1 MKIIAEIG
9 WNHMGDMNLAKKM
22 IDSAVKNGAD
32 ICKFQTWS
40 EKKLGKGSWDNDER
54 REIYKK
60 AELSKAQHVELN
72 NYCKTKKVKF
82 LSSVFDNDGINIMSS
97 ISSEMVK
104 IASQELYNLN
114 LISACLEKFDKVII
128 STGASKW
135 EEILKLTK
143 IKNKEKIIV
152 MHCVSSYPCKP
163 ENVNMPKMKKLQ
175 EFFSVVGYSGHY
187 AGIDDAII
195 ALCNGAEYIEK
206 HFTTDRNLP
215 GRDNKFALL
224 PENLKQLTQ
233 FRDNLKNMKID
244 KGLDLQESEID
255 VFENYRGRWTSNE

>member
-22 IDSAVKNGAD
+22 INSAVENGAD
-32 ICKFQTWS
+32 ICKFQTWA

-60 AELSKAQHVELN
+60 AELSKEQHIELN
-72 NYCKTKKVKF
+72 NYCKTKNVKF
-82 LSSVFDNDGINIMSS
+82 LSSVFDNDGINIMCEIGSK
-97 ISSEMVK
+97 MVK
-104 IASQELYNLN
+104 IASQEIYNLK
-114 LISACLEKFDKVII
+114 LINSCLEKFEKVII
-128 STGASKW
+128 STGASRW
-135 EEILKLTK
+135 EEILKLTDV
-143 IKNKEKIIV
+143 KNKEKIIV
-152 MHCVSSYPCKP
+152 MHCVSSYPCKA

-175 EFFSVVGYSGHY
+175 DFFPIVGYSGHF

-195 ALCNGAEYIEK
+195 ALCNGAAYIEK
-206 HFTTDRNLP
+206 HFTIDRNLP

-233 FRDNLKNMKID
+233 FRDHLKDMRIN
-244 KGLDLQESEID
+244 KGFDLQECEID

>member
-22 IDSAVKNGAD
+22 INSAVENGAD

-60 AELSKAQHVELN
+60 AELSKEQHIELN
-72 NYCKTKKVKF
+72 NYCKTKNVKF
-82 LSSVFDNDGINIMSS
+82 LSSVFDNDGINIMYKIGSK
-97 ISSEMVK
+97 MVK
-104 IASQELYNLN
+104 IASQEIYNLK
-114 LISACLEKFDKVII
+114 LINSCLEKFEKVII
-128 STGASKW
+128 STGASRW
-135 EEILKLTK
+135 EEILKLTDV
-143 IKNKEKIIV
+143 KNKEKIIV
-152 MHCVSSYPCKP
+152 MHCVSSYPCKA

-175 EFFSVVGYSGHY
+175 DFFPIVGYSGHF

-195 ALCNGAEYIEK
+195 ALCNGAAYIEK
-206 HFTTDRNLP
+206 HFTIDRNLP

-233 FRDNLKNMKID
+233 FRDNLKDMRTN
-244 KGLDLQESEID
+244 KGFDLQECEVD